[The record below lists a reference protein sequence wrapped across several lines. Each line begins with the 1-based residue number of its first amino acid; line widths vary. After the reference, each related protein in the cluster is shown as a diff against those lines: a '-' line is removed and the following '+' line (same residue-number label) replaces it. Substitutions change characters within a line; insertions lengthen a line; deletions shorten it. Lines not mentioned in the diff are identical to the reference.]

1 MKVILFGGAGYIG
14 THVALS
20 FLERGDEVG
29 IYDNLS
35 TGLESN
41 VSPDAKFYL
50 GDILDRDRVREVLS
64 EGWDVAV
71 HLAAFKAAGESMVK
85 PEKYSAVINCAAY
98 TAVDKAEEDSE
109 NAMLVNAFGTENIA
123 EFCGKNDI
131 ALVYIS
137 TDYVFDGE
145 KKEPYKPDDNTNP
158 LNVYGLSK
166 LKGEEAVQK
175 YCRKFYIVRT
185 SWLYGHHGRNFAETI
200 ITKALEGQ
208 ELKVVDDQIGCPTW
222 TADLASGIVVSVFN
236 CSFLFS
242 SPSASGS
249 SEAWLWGILD
259 LRYSTGF
266 RILRTKRMVL
276 RLR

>member
-1 MKVILFGGAGYIG
+1 MKILVTGAKGMLGQDLCPVLEDEGYEVI
-14 THVALS
+14 
-20 FLERGDEVG
+20 E
-29 IYDNLS
+29 
-35 TGLESN
+35 TGREEFDITDKTAVNNYLQAIM
-41 VSPDAKFYL
+41 PD
-50 GDILDRDRVREVLS
+50 I
-64 EGWDVAV
+64 
-71 HLAAFKAAGESMVK
+71 
-85 PEKYSAVINCAAY
+85 VIHCAAY

-222 TADLASGIVVSVFN
+222 TADLASGIVELLNKPYGIYHLCGGGQTSWYGFAKEILSLCKIDAQIVPCLTKDYPRAADRAHYSVMDN
-236 CSFLFS
+236 GKMLRNWK
-242 SPSASGS
+242 SALK
-249 SEAWLWGILD
+249 EYIE
-259 LRYSTGF
+259 LRGA
-266 RILRTKRMVL
+266 
-276 RLR
+276 